1 VAVRQHERAA
11 VERALGTRAP
21 NPRREEGGLLA
32 AQRLVGNLAV
42 QRLVAARGH
51 DATAAGPTL
60 LRAVAAVQ
68 RKPDPAPAPAPD
80 PLTDSRIAWIDALP
94 VVKRA
99 TIDGLGGPLTTRVRK
114 LEAKLAKA
122 DQTKD
127 DAAGAAARTELD
139 AIKRKNASDWSTHRI
154 AFMDYMGCTLGGDAG
169 VRRYWEA
176 LTTWGDEWGFVVH
189 PEVARRLDR
198 VKAELAQYGV
208 PMPQTTVGQSLR
220 GDHTANK
227 RERKSPGMMSH
238 AMGVAADW
246 FAYKNVHLT
255 DERLMRV
262 ISAVTGGPH
271 HMQLPKGGL
280 STITAMG
287 EASMGTGTVDP
298 AKAQEVIDAIG
309 AEFDRLQA
317 ASDRL
322 TTSLSTPKEEVLA
335 LQSALAPLAGAAETA
350 KVAWQKAVSQ
360 KAKPAQQAEKK
371 AAFDTAQ
378 AALDAKET
386 ELKPRLEALFAPWL
400 TALDQKAKEI
410 EKAAAD
416 RGVSLD
422 EVTTE
427 QTLKAKRGALVVS
440 AAPAKK
446 ALAKI
451 AAAAKGAGTRAA
463 GVRGAA
469 AGAVAYLGSG
479 KAPRAATADQLGTWP
494 GTVGGIMQRAAA
506 AVSGASR
513 LKEEA
518 ELLSG
523 AAPAPLGA
531 GKDAKPAF
539 RGERDLTSWVGTLDT
554 AEEALRST
562 AKDLEAAAATLPPGQ
577 RDAAQDLAGLVASNA
592 AVTAREGIGKAGL
605 AQLQEQKKELY
616 WVQQAAKD
624 LLQDASF
631 MFKDPSVK
639 NPGVVQLLGQAGDQY
654 GGGGFFGTTA
664 VGRRN
669 PKSDEAGFGKLF
681 FQTMAKYGFEP
692 AASWHTADTMHFEVE
707 ALVQTI
713 VPPEHCEEPPADAE
727 DKARAD
733 PKLTGAALEKKLK
746 AIEDQREKTK
756 RGAVNAAAYVDSAE
770 ASRTALDAERA
781 R

>member
-1 VAVRQHERAA
+1 MAVRQHERAA
-11 VERALGTRAP
+11 VERARGTRAP
-21 NPRREEGGLLA
+21 SPRREEGGLLA

-68 RKPDPAPAPAPD
+68 RQPAPAPAPAPAPD
-80 PLTDSRIAWIDALP
+80 PLADARIAWIDALP
-94 VVKRA
+94 VEKRA

-122 DQTKD
+122 DQAGD

-139 AIKRKNASDWSTHRI
+139 TIKRKNASDWFTHRT

-198 VKAELAQYGV
+198 VKAELAQHGV

-271 HMQLPKGGL
+271 HMRLPKGGL

-287 EASMGTGTVDP
+287 EASMGSGTVDP
-298 AKAQEVIDAIG
+298 AKAQEVIDTIG

-335 LQSALAPLAGAAETA
+335 LQSALAPLADAAEKA
-350 KVAWQKAVSQ
+350 KEAWQ
-360 KAKPAQQAEKK
+360 KAKPAQKAEKK
-371 AAFDTAQ
+371 AAFNAAQ
-378 AALDAKET
+378 AAVDAKEA

-416 RGVSLD
+416 RGVRLD
-422 EVTTE
+422 EVTTG
-427 QTLKAKRGALVVS
+427 QTLKAKREALVAS

-446 ALAKI
+446 ALAKV
-451 AAAAKGAGTRAA
+451 AVAAKGAGTRAA

-469 AGAVAYLGSG
+469 AGAVAFLGSG
-479 KAPRAATADQLGTWP
+479 KAPRGATADQLGTWP
-494 GTVGGIMQRAAA
+494 GTVGGIVQRAAA
-506 AVSGASR
+506 AVSDASR

-523 AAPAPLGA
+523 AAPTPLGA

-539 RGERDLTSWVGTLDT
+539 RGERDLGSWAGTLDT
-554 AEEALRST
+554 AGETLRSA
-562 AKDLEAAAATLPPGQ
+562 AKDLEAAAAALPPGQ
-577 RDAAQDLAGLVASNA
+577 RDAAQELARPRRIQRGRDGARGHREGGARPAPGAEEGALLGAAGGEGPPPGRLIHVQGPVGEEPRRRSAPRARGRPVRRWRVLRHHRRRPPQPEERRGGLRQAVLPDHGEVRLRARRLLAHRRHHALRGRGAGADASSRPN
-592 AVTAREGIGKAGL
+592 TAR
-605 AQLQEQKKELY
+605 
-616 WVQQAAKD
+616 
-624 LLQDASF
+624 SRR
-631 MFKDPSVK
+631 PT
-639 NPGVVQLLGQAGDQY
+639 PR
-654 GGGGFFGTTA
+654 TRR
-664 VGRRN
+664 GRTRSS
-669 PKSDEAGFGKLF
+669 P
-681 FQTMAKYGFEP
+681 
-692 AASWHTADTMHFEVE
+692 
-707 ALVQTI
+707 
-713 VPPEHCEEPPADAE
+713 VP
-727 DKARAD
+727 RW
-733 PKLTGAALEKKLK
+733 
-746 AIEDQREKTK
+746 R
-756 RGAVNAAAYVDSAE
+756 RS
-770 ASRTALDAERA
+770 
-781 R
+781 

>member
-1 VAVRQHERAA
+1 
-11 VERALGTRAP
+11 
-21 NPRREEGGLLA
+21 
-32 AQRLVGNLAV
+32 
-42 QRLVAARGH
+42 
-51 DATAAGPTL
+51 
-60 LRAVAAVQ
+60 
-68 RKPDPAPAPAPD
+68 
-80 PLTDSRIAWIDALP
+80 
-94 VVKRA
+94 
-99 TIDGLGGPLTTRVRK
+99 
-114 LEAKLAKA
+114 
-122 DQTKD
+122 
-127 DAAGAAARTELD
+127 
-139 AIKRKNASDWSTHRI
+139 
-154 AFMDYMGCTLGGDAG
+154 MDYMGCTLGGDAG

-271 HMQLPKGGL
+271 HMRLPKGGL

-287 EASMGTGTVDP
+287 EASMGSGTVDP

-335 LQSALAPLAGAAETA
+335 LQSALAPLAAAAETA
-350 KVAWQKAVSQ
+350 KAAWQ
-360 KAKPAQQAEKK
+360 KAKPAQKAEKK

-378 AALDAKET
+378 TALDAMEA

-427 QTLKAKRGALVVS
+427 QTLKAKREALVVS
-440 AAPAKK
+440 AAPARK
-446 ALAKI
+446 ALAKV

-469 AGAVAYLGSG
+469 AGAVAHLGSG
-479 KAPRAATADQLGTWP
+479 KAPRGATADQLGAWP
-494 GTVGGIMQRAAA
+494 GTVAGIVQRAAA
-506 AVSGASR
+506 AVSGATR
-513 LKEEA
+513 
-518 ELLSG
+518 
-523 AAPAPLGA
+523 
-531 GKDAKPAF
+531 
-539 RGERDLTSWVGTLDT
+539 V
-554 AEEALRST
+554 LRHH
-562 AKDLEAAAATLPPGQ
+562 
-577 RDAAQDLAGLVASNA
+577 
-592 AVTAREGIGKAGL
+592 
-605 AQLQEQKKELY
+605 
-616 WVQQAAKD
+616 
-624 LLQDASF
+624 
-631 MFKDPSVK
+631 
-639 NPGVVQLLGQAGDQY
+639 
-654 GGGGFFGTTA
+654 
-664 VGRRN
+664 GRRL
-669 PKSDEAGFGKLF
+669 P
-681 FQTMAKYGFEP
+681 Q
-692 AASWHTADTMHFEVE
+692 
-707 ALVQTI
+707 
-713 VPPEHCEEPPADAE
+713 PE
-727 DKARAD
+727 
-733 PKLTGAALEKKLK
+733 
-746 AIEDQREKTK
+746 
-756 RGAVNAAAYVDSAE
+756 
-770 ASRTALDAERA
+770 ER
-781 R
+781 